1 MFDTDLELN
10 IEQELSEIPPEYQDA
25 FRQAIERELT
35 DTEQNRTDTDILNY
49 LRQRRDDF
57 KRGGFIRP
65 DGRPGMVALNP
76 DTMYEQALPE
86 LAQSSMGEPDNTAER
101 RRTLIKIG
109 VFVGVALV
117 FLFFVFRGR
126 AQREGEQEAT
136 TEGTPVAEVAGEGTP
151 AAGTAAPTPPLPEI
165 TGVDDSLQ
173 TIGSLGGAL
182 TIGRPSAIEIHY
194 GSNGHY
200 GRTEETIALAI
211 DPSKPT
217 PKGELRYNEVTMLS
231 DNPVAVWLFGTVL
244 NYAIG
249 IPDSMVRNLEPGDRI
264 TLNTDTG
271 AALRFIVAET
281 GQGAN
286 YEAGRLLSQNRLGL
300 TLFALPANAEDE
312 VAFAFANYDVASEEG
327 QGQVVYEVGD
337 TFALSAGREL
347 QVSTVQFSNEVDG
360 SVRIVIEG
368 ITSNPSAD
376 SELAPSSLGGQV
388 PDDSQSIMLS
398 LTSSNEQTTAVP
410 LTPDEDGAWQSSYT
424 MPGSVTGLPL
434 FAEFR
439 ALPGNAGGDLAAV
452 QLGEVP
458 RLTEQLEVEITGAW
472 WDVDREQA
480 MMAISIH
487 NPGEGEIYLGPEF
500 IQIPERSEVT
510 PEGGDAYEGTWQVIP
525 RLPILINPGE
535 TMGIT
540 VSFLPQSASMRLQI
554 GADLWEVADIP
565 AQ

>member
-1 MFDTDLELN
+1 MFDYDLELN

-25 FRQAIERELT
+25 FRQAIERELA

-86 LAQSSMGEPDNTAER
+86 LAQSSLGEPDNTAER
-101 RRTLIKIG
+101 RRTLKKIG

-126 AQREGEQEAT
+126 AQREGEQEAPA
-136 TEGTPVAEVAGEGTP
+136 EGTPVAEVAGEGTP
-151 AAGTAAPTPPLPEI
+151 VPTPALPEI
-165 TGVDDSLQ
+165 TGADDSLQ

-182 TIGRPSAIEIHY
+182 TIGRPSAIEL
-194 GSNGHY
+194 HY

-217 PKGELRYNEVTMLS
+217 PRGELRYNETTMLS

-264 TLNTDTG
+264 TLSTDTG
-271 AALRFIVAET
+271 ASLSFVVAET

-300 TLFALPANAEDE
+300 TLFALPAVAEDN
-312 VAFAFANYDVASEEG
+312 VSFAFANYDVASEEG

-337 TFALSAGREL
+337 NFALSAGGEL
-347 QVSTVQFSNEVDG
+347 QVSTVQFSYTADG
-360 SVRIVIEG
+360 SIRIVIEG
-368 ITSNPSAD
+368 AATNPSAD
-376 SELAPSSLGGQV
+376 SGQV
-388 PDDSQSIMLS
+388 LDDSQSVMLS

-410 LTPDEDGAWQSSYT
+410 LAPAEDGVWQANYA
-424 MPGSVTGLPL
+424 MPDSVTGLPL

-439 ALPGNAGGDLAAV
+439 TLPDGNLAV
-452 QLGEVP
+452 VRLGEVP
-458 RLTEQLEVEITGAW
+458 RLIEQLEVEITGAW
-472 WDVDREQA
+472 WDVERGQA
-480 MMAISIH
+480 VMAISIH
-487 NPGEGEIYLGPEF
+487 NPGEGAVYLGPEF
-500 IQIPERSEVT
+500 IQIPT
-510 PEGGDAYEGTWQVIP
+510 EGGDAYEGTWQVTP

-535 TMGIT
+535 MMGLT

-565 AQ
+565 